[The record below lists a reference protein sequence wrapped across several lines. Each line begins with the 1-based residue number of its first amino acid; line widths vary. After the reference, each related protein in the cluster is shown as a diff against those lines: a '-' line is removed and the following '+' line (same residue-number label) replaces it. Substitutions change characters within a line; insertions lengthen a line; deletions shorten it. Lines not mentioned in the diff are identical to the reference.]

1 MKRKIYNDIINWK
14 NSSEFKPLM
23 VLGVRQCG
31 KTYIIDKFCQ
41 KEFKYYKKINLF
53 EDTEVV
59 KLFKENGSSEKN
71 ITT

>member
-1 MKRKIYNDIINWK
+1 
-14 NSSEFKPLM
+14 M
-23 VLGVRQCG
+23 VLGVRQYG